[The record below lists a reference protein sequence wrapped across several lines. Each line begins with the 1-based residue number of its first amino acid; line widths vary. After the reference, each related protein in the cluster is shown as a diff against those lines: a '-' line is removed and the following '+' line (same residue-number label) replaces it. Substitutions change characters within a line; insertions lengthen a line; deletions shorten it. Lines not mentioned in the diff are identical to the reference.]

1 VLKAE
6 DDPRENS
13 EIVSTIARKH
23 PIELEECIDTPTD
36 PVIIECASPGWQPDV
51 WPPEEAYPEGDLPP
65 NYTEPG
71 DTRYSA
77 TLFDRG
83 PGTDV
88 DRRNL
93 CGDPRPGATPMT
105 VWGPTTWTP

>member
-6 DDPRENS
+6 DDPRESS

-77 TLFDRG
+77 VPCSIADQARTLIYETRAA
-83 PGTDV
+83 THV
-88 DRRNL
+88 QAR
-93 CGDPRPGATPMT
+93 PR
-105 VWGPTTWTP
+105 